1 MLPLFQSP
9 LNILCEICD
18 IKNRWSLDFISGN
31 CYYLIFR
38 GYVICFA
45 CLTWSLGQIAF
56 PLVGENHFSLLN
68 HNLANLISFS
78 DEMIPGWLIAS
89 WRLIKIV
96 SVAPLVFLLFSWKML
111 PESPRWLISKSRTKE
126 ASKILTKIAETN
138 GVRPPADLTP
148 RLEKIAEANKE
159 TSLGYLRCH

>member
-18 IKNRWSLDFISGN
+18 IKNRWSLDFISRN

-56 PLVGENHFSLLN
+56 PLVGENSLPSSTTTWPIWFLFLTIWSQAGWLLPGGWSRLSPSLL
-68 HNLANLISFS
+68 SS
-78 DEMIPGWLIAS
+78 SSSSPGRCSRSLRAGSSPSRGRRRLRRS
-89 WRLIKIV
+89 W
-96 SVAPLVFLLFSWKML
+96 
-111 PESPRWLISKSRTKE
+111 
-126 ASKILTKIAETN
+126 
-138 GVRPPADLTP
+138 P
-148 RLEKIAEANKE
+148 RLQRRTECDLLPIWHPDCKR
-159 TSLGYLRCH
+159 LRRLTRKPPWVI